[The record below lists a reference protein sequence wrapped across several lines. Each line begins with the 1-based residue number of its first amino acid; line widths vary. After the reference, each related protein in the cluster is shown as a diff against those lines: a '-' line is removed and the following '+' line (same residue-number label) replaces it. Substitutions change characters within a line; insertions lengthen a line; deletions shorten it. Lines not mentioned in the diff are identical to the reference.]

1 MTRKQKRKK
10 RSSPAKANK
19 TKTDYTGDW
28 IPSAEETFEVIVN
41 VPAARVT
48 RQNIEHFN
56 GQQYFPLG
64 VSIEHDLYM
73 IRLMFPTI
81 PKKKVNLWHTPNG
94 VLLPLRNLLRT
105 NAKPA
110 LIGQSSYSR
119 FANQIQARIPKIMAA
134 ELIEQ
139 FWSKVVRDN
148 MYKMS
153 KSCKRVLY
161 SEEMFN
167 ILSSYYNTVKGNDT
181 NRSWREVVE
190 DRDREIER
198 LTDDERDNNEEKED
212 EETIATIT
220 EDATENDHDNSG
232 TEEENQMNTTD
243 TSTESMNI
251 PVLQDN
257 LLQAENKH
265 LRQAYESLTYVGDRP
280 FEHFARRFEEY
291 EAQLGED
298 TMDDDKRKRQFLN
311 KILTEVDEVNAVSY
325 QLQDD
330 KSITYQASKIA
341 MQNACAKYLSTELHT
356 QPSDDDLYLI
366 PDALLPIQTE
376 IDKMNDSI
384 TANMQTVTRDEIDI
398 PSDNSAATVTTTNTD
413 IRGDIQTAADDLRKL
428 IKQAEKQK
436 RSYGNCTTVLMNKL
450 PK

>member
-10 RSSPAKANK
+10 RSSPAKAKANK
-19 TKTDYTGDW
+19 TKTDYTDAW

-48 RQNIEHFN
+48 RQNIENFN
-56 GQQYFPLG
+56 GQKYFPLG

-73 IRLMFPTI
+73 IRLMFPTL

-94 VLLPLRNLLRT
+94 VLLPLRNLLGT

-119 FANQIQARIPKIMAA
+119 FADQIQARIPKIMAA

-139 FWSKVVRDN
+139 FWSNVVRDN

-212 EETIATIT
+212 KETIATIT
-220 EDATENDHDNSG
+220 EDATENDHNNSG

-265 LRQAYESLTYVGDRP
+265 LRQAYEGLNYVGD
-280 FEHFARRFEEY
+280 
-291 EAQLGED
+291 
-298 TMDDDKRKRQFLN
+298 
-311 KILTEVDEVNAVSY
+311 
-325 QLQDD
+325 
-330 KSITYQASKIA
+330 
-341 MQNACAKYLSTELHT
+341 
-356 QPSDDDLYLI
+356 
-366 PDALLPIQTE
+366 
-376 IDKMNDSI
+376 
-384 TANMQTVTRDEIDI
+384 
-398 PSDNSAATVTTTNTD
+398 
-413 IRGDIQTAADDLRKL
+413 
-428 IKQAEKQK
+428 
-436 RSYGNCTTVLMNKL
+436 
-450 PK
+450 